1 MPLADSRCGLLQ
13 PSNVRSKTRFGI
25 SNVSFSPGP
34 FANLSASKNSM
45 GFGDN
50 FRQQAVLGYVSGIPV
65 RADYR
70 WFFVVG
76 LMSAI
81 TAASINPLVGNIA
94 GSVVLGLATTLV
106 FFASIFFHEFAH
118 AIMARL
124 EKLDVVEI
132 VLHPFGGLTRFA
144 NPPETARTEFRVAIA
159 GPVASFLLALL
170 FVGLMAGANAGGL
183 DILAILLFLLALS
196 NFLLAVFNLF
206 PGYPLDGGRVLR
218 AYLWKNGKDL
228 TEATLLTGRCGQIIA
243 IGLIV
248 LGVLFVLIYGQLFMG
263 FWAAFAGLFLYDSAK
278 SIIREIESAKVV
290 RVDEVME
297 LPISV
302 DLDMTIQSFVDTVLP
317 LHRRTVFPV
326 SRDRQLF
333 GMLLLEDL
341 KGIERTE
348 WTRTLARDAMRP
360 VTTEHFVETG
370 TTIAEA
376 NALALGNGCGAVG
389 VIDREGKLVGMV
401 TRVK

>member
-1 MPLADSRCGLLQ
+1 MQFVESIKR
-13 PSNVRSKTRFGI
+13 
-25 SNVSFSPGP
+25 
-34 FANLSASKNSM
+34 
-45 GFGDN
+45 
-50 FRQQAVLGYVSGIPV
+50 QAVLFSISGIPV
-65 RADYR
+65 RADAR

-81 TAASINPLVGNIA
+81 TAASINPLVQNIA
-94 GSVVLGLATTLV
+94 GSVVLGLLTTLV
-106 FFASIFFHEFAH
+106 FFISIFLHELAH
-118 AIMARL
+118 AITARL
-124 EKLDVVEI
+124 EKLEVVEI

-144 NPPETARTEFRVAIA
+144 HPPETARTEFRVAIA
-159 GPVASFLLALL
+159 GPAASFLLTLL
-170 FVGLMAGANAGGL
+170 FVGFMAAANAGGL
-183 DILAILLFLLALS
+183 DILALLLFLLALS

-228 TEATLLTGRCGQIIA
+228 TEATLLTGRCGQVIA

-248 LGVLFVLIYGQLFMG
+248 LGVLFVLLSGQFFAG
-263 FWAAFAGLFLYDSAK
+263 FWAVFAGLFLYDSAK
-278 SIIREIESAKVV
+278 AIIRDIEAARKIY
-290 RVDEVME
+290 VDDVME

-302 DLDMTIQSFVDTVLP
+302 DLDMTIQSIVNDMLP
-317 LHRRTVFPV
+317 LHRRTVFLAA
-326 SRDRQLF
+326 RERQLF

-341 KGIERTE
+341 KEIDRTD
-348 WTRTLARDAMRP
+348 WNRTTVRDAMRP
-360 VTTEHFVETG
+360 VTTAHFVESG

-401 TRVK
+401 TRGK